1 MTNTSFDEFCANLDN
16 KSRHQQL
23 LDIKRSEER
32 KKLNRGF
39 IQVYETTMLMLDE
52 VIDKNKIAARI
63 FCILSAHMPKNNM
76 VSVKRELLAKFLG
89 VSTTTVSAA
98 IKYLINIKLIKA
110 FKEGRSNNYCV
121 NAAAAWTADAISKE
135 YAKFNTH
142 LYLSPE
148 LLQKLNALHE
158 RWCKVIS

>member
-1 MTNTSFDEFCANLDN
+1 MANPSFDEFCANLDN

-23 LDIKRSEER
+23 LDMKRSEER
-32 KKLNRGF
+32 KKLNKSF
-39 IQVYETTMLMLDE
+39 VQVYETTMLMLGD

-63 FCILSAHMPKNNM
+63 FCILSAHMSKNNT
-76 VSVKRELLAKFLG
+76 VSVKRELLARFLG

-98 IKYLINIKLIKA
+98 IKYLIDIKLIKA

-121 NAAAAWTADAISKE
+121 NAAAAWTSDAVSKQ
-135 YAKFNTH
+135 YAKFNKQ

-148 LLQKLNALHE
+148 LLQRLNTLHE
-158 RWCKVIS
+158 RWCKVLS